1 MVLLASIAVLC
12 SCASAAFFASYC
24 LETRKR
30 VSHLLCLVGLAL
42 LWWACS
48 SSFVLFNRY
57 LLGGRGVHYP
67 VLLTW
72 THMAVKG
79 VTSLALVTATAPRGS
94 SESRGV
100 CVATLDAV
108 RSAFCRQQLT
118 LSAFCWIIVPLSA
131 ATALD
136 VCFSNLALQFAG
148 VAVYTM
154 TKSSSIIFTLF
165 LTCALR
171 IQRVSWQ
178 VSIAVIVIG
187 LGILLTNVKGD
198 GGISGDWRGFACA
211 LFAALCGAL
220 RWVLTERWFGRP
232 DVENNALVLIVLLS
246 PVTVLTLV
254 PAVCWELPGF
264 ISARPVQSPADL
276 YAILGATLGGGVL
289 ATAMVAVELQFVSI
303 SSALSLTVCGTLK
316 DLLQIGLAAAMFKEQ
331 LSKANAVGVL
341 LTLGGSTV
349 YGLLRR
355 QRDERSGS
363 SSSSQPKHVSIIPDS
378 VSALPPNL
386 SSVSVAATP
395 DDPGRAELDGVGAE
409 LDGVGEDVV
418 PCAEAESESTS
429 LVPRKN
435 EGAQV
440 GTATL

>member
-1 MVLLASIAVLC
+1 M
-12 SCASAAFFASYC
+12 
-24 LETRKR
+24 
-30 VSHLLCLVGLAL
+30 
-42 LWWACS
+42 
-48 SSFVLFNRY
+48 
-57 LLGGRGVHYP
+57 
-67 VLLTW
+67 
-72 THMAVKG
+72 
-79 VTSLALVTATAPRGS
+79 
-94 SESRGV
+94 
-100 CVATLDAV
+100 ATLDAV
-108 RSAFCRQQLT
+108 RSSFSRQQLN
-118 LSAFCWIIVPLSA
+118 LSAFCWILVPLSA

-232 DVENNALVLIVLLS
+232 GVENDALVLIVLLS

-254 PAVCWELPGF
+254 PAVGWELPGF
-264 ISARPVQSPADL
+264 IAARPVRSPEDL

-289 ATAMVAVELQFVSI
+289 ATAMVAVELQFVSV

-316 DLLQIGLAAAMFKEQ
+316 DLLQIGLAAAMFNEQ

-355 QRDERSGS
+355 QKDERSGS
-363 SSSSQPKHVSIIPDS
+363 SSSSSSGQRASAIPDS
-378 VSALPPNL
+378 VSALPPHL
-386 SSVSVAATP
+386 SPVSVAATP
-395 DDPGRAELDGVGAE
+395 GDPGRTELHGGS
-409 LDGVGEDVV
+409 EDTV
-418 PCAEAESESTS
+418 PCAEAESESSS
-429 LVPRKN
+429 LVPRQHD
-435 EGAQV
+435 GAQV
-440 GTATL
+440 GATSL